1 MAGKDKPDLQALLTG
16 LKHKL
21 RRRILRVMVDGEP
34 ISPCELSKRLGD
46 SVSNVSYHVRV
57 LAKYAIVESVEDRQV
72 RGATQHLYRFSMD
85 AEWARKVLEEFEEEP
100 PEQGD
105 ES

>member
-1 MAGKDKPDLQALLTG
+1 MAGKDKPDLQALLTA

-21 RRRILRVMVDGEP
+21 RRRILRVMADGEP
-34 ISPCELSKRLGD
+34 TSPCELSRRLGE

-57 LAKYAIVESVEDRQV
+57 LAEYAIVESVEDRQV
-72 RGATQHLYRFSMD
+72 RGATQHFYRFSLD
-85 AEWARKVLEEFEEEP
+85 AEWARKVLEEFEEDS
-100 PEQGD
+100 PEQDD